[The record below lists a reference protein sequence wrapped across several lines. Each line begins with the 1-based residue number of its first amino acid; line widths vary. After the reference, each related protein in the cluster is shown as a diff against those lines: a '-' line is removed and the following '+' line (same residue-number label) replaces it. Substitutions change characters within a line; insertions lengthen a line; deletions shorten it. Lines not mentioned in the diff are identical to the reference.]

1 VAKVLQN
8 AGKLRRVGDLSA
20 AAAEGRGAGADSAML
35 DGRVGLS
42 IAPGRPAMED
52 ARMTR
57 FLPGMAA
64 LGALVITAPAQ
75 ASFAPEGAPLAVGA
89 AQPYG
94 VLTADFNRDGR
105 PDAATVNGTGSNL
118 SVFLRG
124 PAGFAAE
131 AGSPFP
137 VGAGP
142 GYGVVADFNGDGFPD
157 VATQNFSDGT
167 VSVLIRQPGGGFA
180 AEAPLSVGSTGSVT
194 AADFNGDGRIDI
206 AAPSYGNSNLV
217 TYLRNAANT
226 GFTLEG
232 TNPTGATPRDV
243 VAADFN
249 GDGRPDLAVSNLN
262 GGSVTVLLR
271 QAGGGFASEAAAIP
285 VGASPEGIEAA
296 DFNGD
301 RLPDIAVAVL
311 GTNTVNVLLRN
322 PGGGFTAEAPVPVG
336 AGALGLATADFNADG
351 RPDLAVT
358 SNTAGTLTVLL
369 RQAGGGF
376 AADGAPLA
384 APGANGAAA
393 ADFNGDGKP
402 DLAASNDQ
410 ANTLSVFL
418 NTTAPAGPA
427 PAPQPAGPAPPVPGK
442 SVVVRVVSGKV
453 LIKYPPGKAP
463 PGASTTKFGPLTGA
477 VNVPMG
483 SVIDTTKGRIALTS
497 AADTG
502 GTKTQTADF
511 YGGIFQVRQSVPKK
525 KPKKPAALI
534 TDLVLRDQIARS
546 QCAPLKGA
554 RSAAADKKKGP
565 KAVLGKLWG
574 SGKGRFRTD
583 GTYSSATVRG
593 TIWLVQDR
601 CDGTLTT
608 VKRGTVAVR
617 DFKRKRTVAV
627 KAGHSYLASAATKKS
642 KKR

>member
-1 VAKVLQN
+1 
-8 AGKLRRVGDLSA
+8 
-20 AAAEGRGAGADSAML
+20 
-35 DGRVGLS
+35 
-42 IAPGRPAMED
+42 
-52 ARMTR
+52 
-57 FLPGMAA
+57 MAA
-64 LGALVITAPAQ
+64 LGALFITAPAQ
-75 ASFAPEGAPLAVGA
+75 ASFAPEGSPLAVGA

-105 PDAATVNGTGSNL
+105 TDAATVNGTGSNL

-137 VGAGP
+137 TGLGP

-157 VATQNFSDGT
+157 IATQNFSDGT
-167 VSVLIRQPGGGFA
+167 VSVLLRQPGGGFVA
-180 AEAPLSVGSTGSVT
+180 GTPLSVGSTGSVT
-194 AADFNGDGRIDI
+194 AADFNADGRVDI
-206 AAPSYGNSNLV
+206 AAPSYNGNTVV
-217 TYLRNAANT
+217 TYLGNGSG
-226 GFTLEG
+226 GFTQEG
-232 TNPTGATPRDV
+232 PANPTGATPRDI

-249 GDGRPDLAVSNLN
+249 GDTRPDLAISNL
-262 GGSVTVLLR
+262 GAGSVTVLLR
-271 QAGGGFASEAAAIP
+271 LPGGGFASEAAAIP

-301 RLPDIAVAVL
+301 GLADIAVAVL

-322 PGGGFTAEAPVPVG
+322 PGGGFTAEAPTPVG
-336 AGALGLATADFNADG
+336 AGVLGLATADLNADG

-358 SNTAGTLTVLL
+358 SNTAGTVTVLL
-369 RQAGGGF
+369 RQVAGGF

-384 APGANGAAA
+384 APGANGVAAG
-393 ADFNGDGKP
+393 DFNGDGKP

-418 NTTAPAGPA
+418 NTTAPAA
-427 PAPQPAGPAPPVPGK
+427 PAPQPAAPLAPPVPGK

-463 PGASTTKFGPLTGA
+463 PGGSTTKFGPLTGA

-483 SVIDTTKGRIALTS
+483 SVIDTTEGRIALTS

-511 YGGIFQVRQSVPKK
+511 YGGIFQVKQSVPKK

-534 TDLVLRDQIARS
+534 TDLVMKGQIARS

-554 RSAAADKKKGP
+554 RSAAVDKKKGP
-565 KAVLGKLWG
+565 KSVLGKLWG
-574 SGKGRFRTD
+574 NGKGKFRTD
-583 GTYSSATVRG
+583 GKYSSATVRG

-617 DFKRKRTVAV
+617 DFKRKRTVSV
-627 KAGHSYLASAATKKS
+627 KAGHSYLASAATS
-642 KKR
+642 KARKR

>member
-1 VAKVLQN
+1 
-8 AGKLRRVGDLSA
+8 
-20 AAAEGRGAGADSAML
+20 
-35 DGRVGLS
+35 
-42 IAPGRPAMED
+42 
-52 ARMTR
+52 
-57 FLPGMAA
+57 MAA
-64 LGALVITAPAQ
+64 LGALLITAPAQ

-105 PDAATVNGTGSNL
+105 TDAATVNGTGSNL

-124 PAGFAAE
+124 PSGFAAE
-131 AGSPFP
+131 AGSPFATGP
-137 VGAGP
+137 GP
-142 GYGVVADFNGDGFPD
+142 GYGVAADFNGDGLPD
-157 VATQNFSDGT
+157 VATQNFNNGT
-167 VSVLIRQPGGGFA
+167 VSILLRQPGGGFA
-180 AEAPLSVGSTGSVT
+180 AGPTLSVGAGTGSVT

-206 AAPSYGNSNLV
+206 AAPSYTNSNIL
-217 TYLRNAANT
+217 TYINNGA
-226 GFTLEG
+226 GFTQEG

-243 VAADFN
+243 AAADFN
-249 GDGRPDLAVSNLN
+249 GDGRPDLAISNL
-262 GGSVTVLLR
+262 GAGSVTVLLR
-271 QAGGGFASEAAAIP
+271 NPGNTGFASEGAAIP
-285 VGASPEGIEAA
+285 VGASPEGIKAA

-301 RLPDIAVAVL
+301 GRPDIAVAVL

-322 PGGGFTAEAPVPVG
+322 AANDGFAAEAPVPVD
-336 AGALGLATADFNADG
+336 AGVLGLATADFNADG

-358 SNTAGTLTVLL
+358 SNSAGTVTALL

-384 APGANGAAA
+384 APGANGVATG
-393 ADFNGDGKP
+393 DFNGDGKP

-418 NTTAPAGPA
+418 NTTAPAA
-427 PAPQPAGPAPPVPGK
+427 PGPQPTTPPAPPVPGK

-463 PGASTTKFGPLTGA
+463 PGGSTTKFGPLTGA

-511 YGGIFQVRQSVPKK
+511 YDGIFQVKQSVPKK
-525 KPKKPAALI
+525 KPKKPAALV
-534 TDLVLRDQIARS
+534 TDLNLKGQVSRS
-546 QCAPLKGA
+546 QCAALKGA
-554 RSAAADKKKGP
+554 RSATVDKKKGP
-565 KAVLGKLWG
+565 KSVLGKLWG
-574 SGKGRFRTD
+574 SGKGKFRTN
-583 GTYSSATVRG
+583 GKYSSATVRG
-593 TIWLVQDR
+593 TIWLVQDQ
-601 CDGTLTT
+601 CNGTLTK

-617 DFKRKRTVAV
+617 DFRRKRTVSI
-627 KAGHSYLASAATKKS
+627 KAGHSYLASAATSKS

>member
-1 VAKVLQN
+1 M
-8 AGKLRRVGDLSA
+8 R
-20 AAAEGRGAGADSAML
+20 
-35 DGRVGLS
+35 
-42 IAPGRPAMED
+42 
-52 ARMTR
+52 R

-75 ASFAPEGAPLAVGA
+75 ASFAPEGSPLAVGA

-105 PDAATVNGTGSNL
+105 TDAATVNGTGSNL

-124 PAGFAAE
+124 PSGFAAE

-137 VGAGP
+137 TGLGP

-167 VSVLIRQPGGGFA
+167 VSVLIRQPGGGFVA
-180 AEAPLSVGSTGSVT
+180 GTPLSVGSTGSVT
-194 AADFNGDGRIDI
+194 AADFNGDGRVDI
-206 AAPSYGNSNLV
+206 AAPSYNGNNVV
-217 TYLRNAANT
+217 TYLGNGSG
-226 GFTLEG
+226 GFTQEPPA
-232 TNPTGATPRDV
+232 NPTGATPRDI

-249 GDGRPDLAVSNLN
+249 RDGQPDLAITNLN

-271 QAGGGFASEAAAIP
+271 NAANNGFSSEAAAIP

-301 RLPDIAVAVL
+301 GYPDIAVAVL

-322 PGGGFTAEAPVPVG
+322 PGGGFTAEAPIPVG
-336 AGALGLATADFNADG
+336 AGALGLATADLNADG

-358 SNTAGTLTVLL
+358 SNAAGTVTPLL

-384 APGANGAAA
+384 APGANGVAAG
-393 ADFNGDGKP
+393 DFNGDGKT

-410 ANTLSVFL
+410 ANTLTVLL
-418 NTTAPAGPA
+418 NTTPPTGAPPAPAGP
-427 PAPQPAGPAPPVPGK
+427 PAPPSPGK
-442 SVVVRVVSGKV
+442 SVVVRVVSGTV
-453 LIKYPPGKAP
+453 TIKYPAGKAP
-463 PGASTTKFGPLTGA
+463 AGTGKGFVPLTGA

-497 AADTG
+497 AADTAG
-502 GTKTQTADF
+502 KKTQTADF
-511 YGGIFQVRQSVPKK
+511 YDGIFQVKQSVPKK
-525 KPKKPAALI
+525 KPKKAAPLV
-534 TDLVLRDQIARS
+534 TDLVMKDQIARS

-554 RSAAADKKKGP
+554 RSAVADKKKGP
-565 KAVLGKLWG
+565 KSVLGKLWG
-574 SGKGRFRTD
+574 NGKGKFRTN
-583 GTYSSATVRG
+583 GKYSSATVRG

-601 CDGTLTT
+601 CEGTLTT

-617 DFKRKRTVAV
+617 DFKRKKTVSV
-627 KAGHSYLASAATKKS
+627 KAGHSYLARAAS

>member
-1 VAKVLQN
+1 
-8 AGKLRRVGDLSA
+8 
-20 AAAEGRGAGADSAML
+20 
-35 DGRVGLS
+35 
-42 IAPGRPAMED
+42 
-52 ARMTR
+52 
-57 FLPGMAA
+57 MAA
-64 LGALVITAPAQ
+64 LGALFITAPAQ

-105 PDAATVNGTGSNL
+105 TDAATVNGTGSNL

-131 AGSPFP
+131 PGSPFP
-137 VGAGP
+137 TGPGP
-142 GYGVVADFNGDGFPD
+142 GYGAVADFNGDGFPD
-157 VATQNFSDGT
+157 VATQNFNDGT
-167 VSVLIRQPGGGFA
+167 VSILLRQPGGGFV
-180 AEAPLSVGSTGSVT
+180 AETPALTVGSTGSVT
-194 AADFNGDGRIDI
+194 AADFNGDGRVDI

-217 TYLRNAANT
+217 TYLRNAANN

-232 TNPTGATPRDV
+232 TNPTGTTPRDV

-249 GDGRPDLAVSNLN
+249 GDTRPDLAISNLN

-271 QAGGGFASEAAAIP
+271 QPGGGFASEAAAIP

-296 DFNGD
+296 DFNADG
-301 RLPDIAVAVL
+301 LPDIAVAVL

-322 PGGGFTAEAPVPVG
+322 PGGGFTAEAPIPVG

-351 RPDLAVT
+351 RPDLAET
-358 SNTAGTLTVLL
+358 SNAAGTVTVLL
-369 RQAGGGF
+369 RQAAGGF

-384 APGANGAAA
+384 AAGANGVAAG
-393 ADFNGDGKP
+393 DFNGDGKP

-418 NTTAPAGPA
+418 NTTAPTA
-427 PAPQPAGPAPPVPGK
+427 PAPQPSGPPPPPVPGK

-463 PGASTTKFGPLTGA
+463 PGGSTTKFGPLTGA
-477 VNVPMG
+477 VNVPVG

-511 YGGIFQVRQSVPKK
+511 YGGIFQVKQSVPKK
-525 KPKKPAALI
+525 KPKKPTALI
-534 TDLVLRDQIARS
+534 TDLNLKDQIARS
-546 QCAPLKGA
+546 QCATLKGA
-554 RSAAADKKKGP
+554 RSAAVDKKKGP
-565 KAVLGKLWG
+565 KSVLGKLWG
-574 SGKGRFRTD
+574 NGKGKFRTN
-583 GTYSSATVRG
+583 GKYSSATVRG
-593 TIWLVQDR
+593 TIWLVEDR
-601 CDGTLTT
+601 CEGTNTK
-608 VKRGTVAVR
+608 VRRGVVAVR
-617 DFKRKRTVAV
+617 DFKRKRTVSV
-627 KAGHSYLASAATKKS
+627 KAGHSYLARAAS
-642 KKR
+642 RKR

>member
-1 VAKVLQN
+1 
-8 AGKLRRVGDLSA
+8 
-20 AAAEGRGAGADSAML
+20 
-35 DGRVGLS
+35 
-42 IAPGRPAMED
+42 
-52 ARMTR
+52 
-57 FLPGMAA
+57 MAA
-64 LGALVITAPAQ
+64 LGALFITAPAQ
-75 ASFAPEGAPLAVGA
+75 ASFAPEGSPLAVGA

-105 PDAATVNGTGSNL
+105 TDAATVNGTGSNL

-137 VGAGP
+137 VGVGP
-142 GYGVVADFNGDGFPD
+142 GYGVVADFNADGFPD
-157 VATQNFSDGT
+157 VATQDFGGGT
-167 VSVLIRQPGGGFA
+167 VSVLIRQPGGGFV
-180 AEAPLSVGSTGSVT
+180 AEAPLTVGSTGSVT
-194 AADFNGDGRIDI
+194 AADFNADGRVDI
-206 AAPSYGNSNLV
+206 AAPSYGNSNVV
-217 TYLRNAANT
+217 TYLRNAANN
-226 GFTLEG
+226 GFTAEG

-249 GDGRPDLAVSNLN
+249 GDTRPDLAISNLN

-271 QAGGGFASEAAAIP
+271 QPGGGFASEAAAIP

-301 RLPDIAVAVL
+301 GLADIAVAVL

-322 PGGGFTAEAPVPVG
+322 PGGGFTAEAPIPVG
-336 AGALGLATADFNADG
+336 AGALGLATADVNADG

-358 SNTAGTLTVLL
+358 SNAAGTATVLL

-384 APGANGAAA
+384 APGANGVAAG
-393 ADFNGDGKP
+393 DFNGDGKP
-402 DLAASNDQ
+402 DLAVSNDQ
-410 ANTLSVFL
+410 ANTLTVLL
-418 NTTAPAGPA
+418 NTTTPAAAPS
-427 PAPQPAGPAPPVPGK
+427 PQPAGPPPPPVPGK

-463 PGASTTKFGPLTGA
+463 PGGSTTKFGPLTGA

-511 YGGIFQVRQSVPKK
+511 YDGIFQVKQSVPKK
-525 KPKKPAALI
+525 KPKKPAALV
-534 TDLVLRDQIARS
+534 TDLNLRGQVSRS
-546 QCAPLKGA
+546 QCAALKGA
-554 RSAAADKKKGP
+554 RSATVDKKKGP
-565 KAVLGKLWG
+565 KSVLGKLWG
-574 SGKGRFRTD
+574 SGKGKFRTN
-583 GTYSSATVRG
+583 GKYSSATVRG
-593 TIWLVQDR
+593 TIWLVQDQ
-601 CDGTLTT
+601 CNGTLTK

-617 DFKRKRTVAV
+617 DFKRKRTVSV
-627 KAGHSYLASAATKKS
+627 KAGHSYLASATSRS

>member
-1 VAKVLQN
+1 
-8 AGKLRRVGDLSA
+8 
-20 AAAEGRGAGADSAML
+20 
-35 DGRVGLS
+35 
-42 IAPGRPAMED
+42 
-52 ARMTR
+52 
-57 FLPGMAA
+57 MAA
-64 LGALVITAPAQ
+64 LGALFITAPAQ
-75 ASFAPEGAPLAVGA
+75 ASFAPEGSPLAVGA

-105 PDAATVNGTGSNL
+105 TDAATVNGTGSNL

-124 PAGFAAE
+124 SAGFAAE

-137 VGAGP
+137 VGVGP

-157 VATQNFSDGT
+157 VATQDFGGGT
-167 VSVLIRQPGGGFA
+167 VSVLIRQPGGGFV
-180 AEAPLSVGSTGSVT
+180 AEAPLTVGSTGSVT
-194 AADFNGDGRIDI
+194 AADFNADGRVDI
-206 AAPSYGNSNLV
+206 AAPSYGNSNVV
-217 TYLRNAANT
+217 TYLRNAANN
-226 GFTLEG
+226 GFTAEG

-249 GDGRPDLAVSNLN
+249 GDTRPDLAISNLN

-271 QAGGGFASEAAAIP
+271 QPGGGFASEAAAIP

-301 RLPDIAVAVL
+301 GLADIAVAVL

-322 PGGGFTAEAPVPVG
+322 PGGGFTAEAPIPVG
-336 AGALGLATADFNADG
+336 AGALGLATADVNADG

-358 SNTAGTLTVLL
+358 SNAAGTATVLL

-384 APGANGAAA
+384 APGANGVAAG
-393 ADFNGDGKP
+393 DFNGDGKP
-402 DLAASNDQ
+402 DLAVSNDQ
-410 ANTLSVFL
+410 ANTLTVLL
-418 NTTAPAGPA
+418 NTTTPAAAPSPLPAGP
-427 PAPQPAGPAPPVPGK
+427 PPPPVPGK

-463 PGASTTKFGPLTGA
+463 PGGSTTKFGPLTGA

-511 YGGIFQVRQSVPKK
+511 YDGIFQVKQSVPKK
-525 KPKKPAALI
+525 KPKKPAALV
-534 TDLVLRDQIARS
+534 TDLNLRGQVSRS
-546 QCAPLKGA
+546 QCAALKGA
-554 RSAAADKKKGP
+554 RSATVDKKKGP
-565 KAVLGKLWG
+565 KSVLGKLWG
-574 SGKGRFRTD
+574 SGKGKFRTN
-583 GTYSSATVRG
+583 GKYSSATVRG
-593 TIWLVQDR
+593 TIWLVQDQ
-601 CDGTLTT
+601 CNGTLTK

-617 DFKRKRTVAV
+617 DFKRKRTVSV
-627 KAGHSYLASAATKKS
+627 KAGHSYLASATSRS